1 MDLLSESRV
10 PSNLIVTRLISLY
23 AGAIRIVVWGLI
35 PIFSHTSKYIWLGPS
50 KTPWNHPETRL
61 IIIKSPVYPCKS
73 PWTPKNPPWKSPL
86 PVSTR
91 SISSF
96 CRWSAVGFSFPAF
109 SFLVTEPCPRTSC
122 IVAPPNISKIW
133 LPRKTYKYERQDAII
148 IIFIVIVI
156 LFIDY
161 NNSYFYFIVTFLLS
175 HPHTHII

>member
-50 KTPWNHPETRL
+50 KTPWNHPETPL

-96 CRWSAVGFSFPAF
+96 CRWSAVGFSFQP
-109 SFLVTEPCPRTSC
+109 FLSWSRNH
-122 IVAPPNISKIW
+122 APEQVVSLLRPTFRRFDYLEKHTNTKDKMRLLLS
-133 LPRKTYKYERQDAII
+133 LLLLLFFLLII
-148 IIFIVIVI
+148 IIVIFILLL
-156 LFIDY
+156 LFY
-161 NNSYFYFIVTFLLS
+161 YHT
-175 HPHTHII
+175 HTHI